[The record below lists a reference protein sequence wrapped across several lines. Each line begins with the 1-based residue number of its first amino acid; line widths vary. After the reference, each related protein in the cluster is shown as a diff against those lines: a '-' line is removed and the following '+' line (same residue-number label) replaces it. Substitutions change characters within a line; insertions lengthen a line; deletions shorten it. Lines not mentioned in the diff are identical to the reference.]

1 MGIGEKFVVIV
12 KNDVFL
18 FVIKTNYNL
27 EMKDIKYMLSKAGEE
42 IKTDKE
48 DSDSSTEIEEGK
60 YRVDHNDTLS

>member
-1 MGIGEKFVVIV
+1 
-12 KNDVFL
+12 
-18 FVIKTNYNL
+18 
-27 EMKDIKYMLSKAGEE
+27 MKDIKYMLSKAGEE